1 MCVFV
6 ISNTCLKS
14 LYSNVKLIVLNY
26 NKYVIIDMNNF
37 ADKMKKIMKLLQ
49 NEMIYAQVLQK

>member
-1 MCVFV
+1 MFI